1 MGPGLFASNLEVCVR
16 VIIKHGSWVVAHP
29 DISSCGFPSYP
40 RANLRSEVCFR
51 VGMEQPCSSHFQTP
65 DTIAVERREALC
77 ACEKGLVPR
86 GGDHDLRPFPER
98 MGDGKDECHAKVLR
112 MTASCVL
119 EDTAVLPAMR
129 MQDEYDKQN

>member
-1 MGPGLFASNLEVCVR
+1 MRLPVVSPRESSFRGLFP
-16 VIIKHGSWVVAHP
+16 SWDGAAVQ
-29 DISSCGFPSYP
+29 FP
-40 RANLRSEVCFR
+40 L
-51 VGMEQPCSSHFQTP
+51 P
-65 DTIAVERREALC
+65 DTGHHCGGETGGLC